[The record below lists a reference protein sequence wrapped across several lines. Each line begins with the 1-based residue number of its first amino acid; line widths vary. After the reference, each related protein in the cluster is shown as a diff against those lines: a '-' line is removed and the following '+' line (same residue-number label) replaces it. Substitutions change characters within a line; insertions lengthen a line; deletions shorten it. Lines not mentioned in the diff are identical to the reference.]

1 MTTGWSDQSFHR
13 RLATM
18 GDTAEEKFESL
29 QEGGS
34 FVRFGFNRPPFRMTH
49 LTSFTRHTPDYVTRD
64 GLLVECMGMG
74 RDGVLKFK
82 PEKYKALME
91 WNAKQDVAERRGQTP
106 QGRQYYQKAEAEM
119 KRENWAGAIQ
129 NLQMAQTFEKENEL
143 FKEKIAEVRERQKNA

>member
-1 MTTGWSDQSFHR
+1 
-13 RLATM
+13 M
-18 GDTAEEKFESL
+18 GDEAEEKFESL

-82 PEKYKALME
+82 PEKYGALME
-91 WNAKQDVAERRGQTP
+91 WNAKQDVALFVWNSAEKQSALLPWDQVKSLVRKARKAGIKSFTD
-106 QGRQYYQKAEAEM
+106 GNTYYPIE
-119 KRENWAGAIQ
+119 WAWIEQ
-129 NLQMAQTFEKENEL
+129 SEL
-143 FKEKIAEVRERQKNA
+143 LIG